1 MSQQINL
8 YNPLFRRQKKYFSA
22 RHMVQAFAI
31 LVVGTALICAY
42 AWYLS
47 AQQRQRADEI
57 AQRTLA
63 MQTKL
68 GSATAQFGPRQA
80 SPILQE
86 QVARMEE
93 QAASRR
99 QVLDLVG
106 RGELGNTRGFSGY
119 LVALARQTLSG
130 LWLTGFRVVGN
141 GTDMAING
149 RVLQPELVPTFI
161 DLLKKEPVLAGH
173 SFSTLDIQLPVAAPA
188 AADKTAVTPSYLE
201 FSLRNG
207 AAEPAK

>member
-8 YNPLFRRQKKYFSA
+8 YNPLFRRQKEYFSVRRMA
-22 RHMVQAFAI
+22 QVFAV
-31 LVVGTALICAY
+31 LVIGTALICAY

-47 AQQRQRADEI
+47 AQQRQRADEM

-63 MQTKL
+63 TQRKL
-68 GSATAQFGPRQA
+68 TSATAQFGPRQA

-86 QVARMEE
+86 QVVRMEE
-93 QAASRR
+93 QTASRR
-99 QVLDLVG
+99 QILELMG

-119 LVALARQTLSG
+119 LVALARQTLNG

-161 DLLKKEPVLAGH
+161 DLLKKEPVLAGQT
-173 SFSTLDIQLPVAAPA
+173 FSTLDIQLPLAAPAVAGQAVAAPA
-188 AADKTAVTPSYLE
+188 YLE